1 MESASSLRTTLLV
14 TVPVAGRVHYE
25 MSCSCTDCAWPG
37 TSGRVFGVAVLA
49 VVGQVELCEC
59 GTLSNPSDDKSRES
73 REKVQCLAKSASP
86 SNASST
92 KCAPHGKLGL

>member
-73 REKVQCLAKSASP
+73 REKVRW
-86 SNASST
+86 
-92 KCAPHGKLGL
+92 